1 MKKLTMVLFLGL
13 SVALLFAGGGRQEV
27 PKLYVYNWSDYI
39 DEEVITSFEESYN
52 VEVVLDYFDSNESMY
67 AKINAGATGY
77 DVIFPTSYM
86 VSIMQSQGLLAPIQ
100 QDRIPN
106 LVNLDPRYLNFAAQP
121 ALSYSVPYMISTTG
135 IGYLSSQVGEDF
147 IPSWSVF
154 GDSRFR
160 GRMTMLNDMRETIG
174 AALKYLGYSMNTT
187 NPSELEAAGDLL
199 LEWKENLAKFE
210 AEAYKNGLVS
220 GEFRVAHGYNGDIY
234 QVMEEN
240 DDILF
245 GIPIEG
251 TTLSVDEMVIL
262 ESSQNKE
269 LAHDF
274 INFLLDAE
282 IAAQNTNY
290 VYFLAHNV
298 SAYELMDEE
307 ILEDPGIFLNEDV
320 LAKSEPLLDLGETNS
335 LYIRVWDRVKV
346 GD

>member
-1 MKKLTMVLFLGL
+1 
-13 SVALLFAGGGRQEV
+13 
-27 PKLYVYNWSDYI
+27 
-39 DEEVITSFEESYN
+39 
-52 VEVVLDYFDSNESMY
+52 
-67 AKINAGATGY
+67 
-77 DVIFPTSYM
+77 
-86 VSIMQSQGLLAPIQ
+86 
-100 QDRIPN
+100 
-106 LVNLDPRYLNFAAQP
+106 
-121 ALSYSVPYMISTTG
+121 
-135 IGYLSSQVGEDF
+135 
-147 IPSWSVF
+147 
-154 GDSRFR
+154 
-160 GRMTMLNDMRETIG
+160 MLNDMRETIG

-290 VYFLAHNV
+290 VYFLSPNV
-298 SAYELMDEE
+298 PAYELMDEE